1 MGYGLW
7 AMGRTL
13 VMATA
18 LLGSD
23 VSAFAQSAGTPP
35 ADNEGFQLVPR
46 YDFHLTAEH
55 LSHDDPRY
63 VWDMNYGGE
72 IDLFGYRSTR
82 LTFVANYQAILGEEK
97 WEFDPNQ
104 GNYIVAGSLTTVL
117 GGIEAGPTFYHQSRH
132 LSDRAKDFPVDWN
145 MLGGR
150 VAKHIEEG
158 AGTVDLRVDLRRT
171 IVKTTVDYE
180 WELNAGGQG
189 QYRLHPHVALVG
201 GGFVRRLTVDGTQ
214 GRGTQTGGRVDGGIR
229 IDGTRGA
236 VEFFLAV
243 ERRID
248 PYPLQFNTE
257 RWTSVGMRFV
267 NR

>member
-1 MGYGLW
+1 MKKL
-7 AMGRTL
+7 L
-13 VMATA
+13 LIPA
-18 LLGSD
+18 LALI
-23 VSAFAQSAGTPP
+23 FI
-35 ADNEGFQLVPR
+35 
-46 YDFHLTAEH
+46 
-55 LSHDDPRY
+55 LSFCDKITDP
-63 VWDMNYGGE
+63 
-72 IDLFGYRSTR
+72 
-82 LTFVANYQAILGEEK
+82 
-97 WEFDPNQ
+97 
-104 GNYIVAGSLTTVL
+104 
-117 GGIEAGPTFYHQSRH
+117 
-132 LSDRAKDFPVDWN
+132 
-145 MLGGR
+145 
-150 VAKHIEEG
+150 
-158 AGTVDLRVDLRRT
+158 